1 MQHPKHEKTLVA
13 LKPDAV
19 QRSLIG
25 EIIQRFERVG
35 LKLVALKMILPD
47 ESFVKTHYTFDP
59 AWIRKTGE
67 KNIKNYHDKGLT
79 PPTDNPLEMGEKI
92 LNQLQS
98 YLTSGPVIAMVWQG
112 AHAVS
117 LVRKLVGSTEPRTSD
132 VGTIR
137 GDYVL
142 DSYEMSDQDSRAIR
156 NLIHASGN
164 VEEAELEIP
173 HWFNEKEII
182 DYKLMQEAILYDINM
197 DGILE

>member
-1 MQHPKHEKTLVA
+1 MQHQKHEKTLVA

-35 LKLVALKMILPD
+35 LKLVGIKMILPGQD
-47 ESFVKTHYTFDP
+47 FVKTHYTVDP
-59 AWIRKTGE
+59 QWIRKTGE
-67 KNIKNYHDKGLT
+67 RNIKSYHDKGLT
-79 PPTDNPLEMGEKI
+79 PPTDNPLESGEKV
-92 LNQLQS
+92 LDNLQA
-98 YLTSGPVIAMVWQG
+98 YMTSGPVVAMVWQG

-117 LVRKLVGSTEPRTSD
+117 VVRKLVGSTEPRTSD

-142 DSYEMSDQDSRAIR
+142 DSYEMSDQDGRAIR

-173 HWFNEKEII
+173 HWFSENEII
-182 DYKLMQEAILYDINM
+182 DYKLMQETILYDVNM